1 MADISDYV
9 DAFSETIN
17 EAAKREQRRIELAL
31 KGAIRCGY
39 DGLDVNREPTVTHA
53 LGRESIESNPS
64 GIVSLEPW
72 HYPAPDGANG
82 YRTERFTWDW
92 FADETLAKLCR
103 GDPDAV
109 AILNG
114 ERGTREP

>member
-1 MADISDYV
+1 MTDITDYT
-9 DAFSETIN
+9 DGFGETIRKASR
-17 EAAKREQRRIELAL
+17 EAAKREQRRIERAL

-39 DGLDVNREPTVTHA
+39 DGVDVNREPPLSGSV
-53 LGRESIESNPS
+53 
-64 GIVSLEPW
+64 GIVSIEPW

-82 YRTERFTWDW
+82 YRTERYTWDW

-103 GDPDAV
+103 GDPDVV